1 MSHLIDDRSF
11 SEDHLIQ
18 QLYQTMR
25 VFSKTLNNTISD
37 SGIYSS
43 EWTILKLVREHGGIS
58 QSEII
63 DYLGVE
69 PAAISKTLSRLEK
82 KQIIER
88 RYLPGLRGKHI
99 FLTSHGEELFV
110 PLEKLVAEHRER
122 AVAGLSLADQRRL
135 FQLMQQVHRNLSP
148 DV

>member
-1 MSHLIDDRSF
+1 MSHLMDDRSF

-110 PLEKLVAEHRER
+110 PLEKLVVEHRKQ
-122 AVAGLSLADQRRL
+122 AVTGLSEEQQRSL
-135 FQLMQQVHRNLSP
+135 FQLMQRIHRNLMLDS
-148 DV
+148 

>member
-1 MSHLIDDRSF
+1 M
-11 SEDHLIQ
+11 
-18 QLYQTMR
+18 
-25 VFSKTLNNTISD
+25 
-37 SGIYSS
+37 
-43 EWTILKLVREHGGIS
+43 
-58 QSEII
+58 EII

-82 KQIIER
+82 KQIIVR